1 MCMSLDGFSDG
12 FLISVKWIR
21 RFNCFGCYN
30 FFLQFTFK
38 AITNNNNERMNKQ
51 TSDRMKNRKIEKNK
65 RWHTAFVC
73 ESFASRKKKTS
84 TQSNAESAWCA
95 AHKSP
100 NMKLHLRLPLSLP
113 HFASVCGYLILFLR
127 CFFSLFIHFFF
138 SSFDLHLQLQF
149 AFIFV
154 GLSGILLREYYV
166 FLIQYILLRNKR
178 CEGQWQWKP
187 IDCLS
192 HFGCCEFALFQLI
205 WLIKSILRC
214 LSLKVEVIFAFFLF
228 RTTNW

>member
-51 TSDRMKNRKIEKNK
+51 TSERMKNRKIEKNK

-73 ESFASRKKKTS
+73 ESFASHKKKTS

-127 CFFSLFIHFFF
+127 CFFSFYSFISF
-138 SSFDLHLQLQF
+138 SLRLICIFNCNLHLS
-149 AFIFV
+149 
-154 GLSGILLREYYV
+154 LSDSREYYWENTMCSLSNIFCCAINGARANGNESQSIV
-166 FLIQYILLRNKR
+166 LVILAVVSL
-178 CEGQWQWKP
+178 
-187 IDCLS
+187 
-192 HFGCCEFALFQLI
+192 HFFNSFG
-205 WLIKSILRC
+205 
-214 LSLKVEVIFAFFLF
+214 
-228 RTTNW
+228 

>member
-1 MCMSLDGFSDG
+1 MCSAQITEYETSLAIATVIATFCKCMR
-12 FLISVKWIR
+12 ISNI
-21 RFNCFGCYN
+21 
-30 FFLQFTFK
+30 
-38 AITNNNNERMNKQ
+38 I
-51 TSDRMKNRKIEKNK
+51 S
-65 RWHTAFVC
+65 
-73 ESFASRKKKTS
+73 
-84 TQSNAESAWCA
+84 
-95 AHKSP
+95 
-100 NMKLHLRLPLSLP
+100 SL
-113 HFASVCGYLILFLR
+113 F
-127 CFFSLFIHFFF
+127 FFSLFIHFFF

-214 LSLKVEVIFAFFLF
+214 LSLKVEVIFAFFFF
-228 RTTNW
+228 RTTYW